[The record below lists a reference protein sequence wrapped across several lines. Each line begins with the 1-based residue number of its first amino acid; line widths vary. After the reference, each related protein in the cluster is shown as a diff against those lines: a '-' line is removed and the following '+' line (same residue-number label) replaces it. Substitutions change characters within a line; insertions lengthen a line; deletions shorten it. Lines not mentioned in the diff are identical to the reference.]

1 MDFNI
6 HRHDQ
11 VSKQYENLRNFVFF
25 WVFLLSYCMQYTN
38 LIYVIQITHHC
49 ANPTAN
55 WYCNIHFLAIIL
67 SVRIYIYM
75 YTIIYNIYAY
85 IIYIILYILYYIYY
99 I

>member
-25 WVFLLSYCMQYTN
+25 GVFLLSYCMQYTN
-38 LIYVIQITHHC
+38 LIYVMQITHHC

-67 SVRIYIYM
+67 SVYIYIYM
-75 YTIIYNIYAY
+75 YIIIYNIYAY

>member
-38 LIYVIQITHHC
+38 LIYVIQITHDC

-67 SVRIYIYM
+67 SVCIYISM
-75 YTIIYNIYAY
+75 YIIIYNIYAY